1 MLFRTPLA
9 LILASL
15 AVGIAAPA
23 LADRRSDDANDGLR
37 DDSLWKERESYRTSG
52 SSRKKAKVTET
63 AGKIKFES
71 QFGKGGGAAYLSA
84 WKTDWTDSFSV
95 TFKGSFS
102 SSGSKKNS
110 KAAYSGI
117 GFGFDAESGYNVA
130 KGFRD
135 GVQVEFQQTK
145 AGGRTLQIV
154 ARKNGAVIAQSVR
167 RTLPTGERSFEVAW
181 VANPVTQ
188 SVTVQVFLDDNVATP
203 FSELTGF
210 GSLLAGRTSQG
221 ITTSLFG
228 YSTGNHKFASSFDN
242 FDWFGD
248 DQGEDGDSDD
258 SGWGDDD
265 DHFDD
270 HGGHGRDDDS
280 DDDSS
285 DDSGPDDA
293 ATVAVFTSALETA
306 FNLHPDGV
314 LLKAEAE
321 FGWIDMVLSNP
332 ATASEVRFVRVRTSD
347 GAVLVDVPRA
357 PRLDEL
363 EALVVSLLATVDPRD
378 ALAAAAATVT
388 ADFTVHEIELEDE
401 DVGPVWDIEFVTPAG
416 AEVKREQPAD

>member
-71 QFGKGGGAAYLSA
+71 QFGKGGGAAYLSG

-102 SSGSKKNS
+102 SSGSNKNS

-117 GFGFDAESGYNVA
+117 GFGFDAESAYNVA

-154 ARKNGAVIAQSVR
+154 ARKNGAVIAQSVGVPAEGIGIILGVDR
-167 RTLPTGERSFEVAW
+167 LLDMCRTVLNVTGDLVVAAC
-181 VANPVTQ
+181 V
-188 SVTVQVFLDDNVATP
+188 
-203 FSELTGF
+203 
-210 GSLLAGRTSQG
+210 AGREPT
-221 ITTSLFG
+221 
-228 YSTGNHKFASSFDN
+228 
-242 FDWFGD
+242 
-248 DQGEDGDSDD
+248 
-258 SGWGDDD
+258 
-265 DHFDD
+265 
-270 HGGHGRDDDS
+270 
-280 DDDSS
+280 
-285 DDSGPDDA
+285 PP
-293 ATVAVFTSALETA
+293 VA
-306 FNLHPDGV
+306 
-314 LLKAEAE
+314 
-321 FGWIDMVLSNP
+321 
-332 ATASEVRFVRVRTSD
+332 
-347 GAVLVDVPRA
+347 
-357 PRLDEL
+357 
-363 EALVVSLLATVDPRD
+363 
-378 ALAAAAATVT
+378 
-388 ADFTVHEIELEDE
+388 
-401 DVGPVWDIEFVTPAG
+401 
-416 AEVKREQPAD
+416 